1 MSDIKFN
8 VEVIA
13 QVDELVAIQQS
24 EKEDWESSRLAG
36 VLIDLVESYQKDE
49 LTTEEYKELLLDIQR
64 TELMED
70 QAEEAVLRQR
80 LVKGRSADIPIVT
93 CL

>member
-13 QVDELVAIQQS
+13 QVDELVAIQRS

-49 LTTEEYKELLLDIQR
+49 LTIEEYKELLLDIQR

-80 LVKGRSADIPIVT
+80 LVRAAEVLIS
-93 CL
+93 LL

>member
-49 LTTEEYKELLLDIQR
+49 LTKEEYEEILLDIQR

-70 QAEEAVLRQR
+70 QAEEAVLKQR
-80 LVKGRSADIPIVT
+80 LVKVAEVLIS
-93 CL
+93 LL

>member
-1 MSDIKFN
+1 MSDVKFN

-13 QVDELVAIQQS
+13 QVDELADIRNQEEV
-24 EKEDWESSRLAG
+24 DWESSKLAG

-49 LTTEEYKELLLDIQR
+49 LTKEEYEEILLDIQR

-70 QAEEAVLRQR
+70 QAEE
-80 LVKGRSADIPIVT
+80 RS
-93 CL
+93 

>member
-49 LTTEEYKELLLDIQR
+49 LTAEEYKELLLDIQR

-80 LVKGRSADIPIVT
+80 LVKAAEVLVS
-93 CL
+93 LL

>member
-36 VLIDLVESYQKDE
+36 VLVDLVESYQKDE
-49 LTTEEYKELLLDIQR
+49 LTIEEYKELLLDIQR

-70 QAEEAVLRQR
+70 HAEEAVLRQR
-80 LVKGRSADIPIVT
+80 LVKAAEVLVS
-93 CL
+93 LL

>member
-13 QVDELVAIQQS
+13 QVDELVAIQRS

-80 LVKGRSADIPIVT
+80 LVKAAEVLIS
-93 CL
+93 LL

>member
-49 LTTEEYKELLLDIQR
+49 LTIEEYKELLLDIQR

-80 LVKGRSADIPIVT
+80 LVKAAEVLVS
-93 CL
+93 LL

>member
-1 MSDIKFN
+1 MSDVKFN

-13 QVDELVAIQQS
+13 QVDELADIRNQEEV
-24 EKEDWESSRLAG
+24 DWESSKLAG

-49 LTTEEYKELLLDIQR
+49 LTKEEYEEILLDIHR

-70 QAEEAVLRQR
+70 QAEEAVLKQR
-80 LVKGRSADIPIVT
+80 LVKVAEVLIS
-93 CL
+93 LL